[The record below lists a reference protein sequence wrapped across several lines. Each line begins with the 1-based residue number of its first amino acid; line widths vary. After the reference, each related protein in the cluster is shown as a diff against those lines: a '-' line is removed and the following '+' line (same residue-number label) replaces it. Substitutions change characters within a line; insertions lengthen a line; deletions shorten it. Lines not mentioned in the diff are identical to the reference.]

1 MSFFIKAPFS
11 PSKARPLPRSLRKE
25 TVIERV
31 WSESGP
37 RCVSKPQPRS
47 LSNASDQFTINDG
60 TKMPM
65 STLSQAGWAMTLT
78 SILTLHG
85 CTVLPSTQIPGAD
98 VISMSDSNN
107 NTINLI
113 PVTPRLI
120 SEMHS
125 QKAWVVQAASFL
137 DEDKAE
143 AMQQAL
149 KAKGFSVFRNDIRK
163 HDQNHHRVFIG
174 PKSDKRIAQAF
185 SKYVDSLFGTESIV
199 SNHPEA
205 DGSSYLA
212 LQSQMKNYTYRV
224 GAGDMLNITVWDHPE
239 LTIPQAGQR
248 SAKDAGIQV
257 HQDGTIFY
265 PYVGK
270 VPVAGRHVTE
280 IRQEITRRLSRYI
293 KEPQVD
299 VSVAA
304 FRSQRVF
311 VSGAVNAPRTVFVT
325 NVPTTLIDAINASG
339 GMTTNADWRSVT
351 LTSTRDDAFIK
362 ETLDLSALY
371 QRGILSQ
378 NRLLKPNDVLHVP
391 LTDALKVFIMGDVIK
406 AKTQRID
413 RSGLTLAEA
422 LNKVEG
428 INETTADATGIFV
441 LRASDAPSQ
450 LVDVYQLSASK
461 GPMLILTTQFRL
473 EPMDIVYV
481 TSAPIERWNKLLTQL
496 TNSLSSFYR
505 IDRALTDN

>member
-1 MSFFIKAPFS
+1 MIK
-11 PSKARPLPRSLRKE
+11 
-25 TVIERV
+25 
-31 WSESGP
+31 
-37 RCVSKPQPRS
+37 
-47 LSNASDQFTINDG
+47 
-60 TKMPM
+60 
-65 STLSQAGWAMTLT
+65 
-78 SILTLHG
+78 H
-85 CTVLPSTQIPGAD
+85 
-98 VISMSDSNN
+98 
-107 NTINLI
+107 
-113 PVTPRLI
+113 
-120 SEMHS
+120 
-125 QKAWVVQAASFL
+125 
-137 DEDKAE
+137 
-143 AMQQAL
+143 
-149 KAKGFSVFRNDIRK
+149 
-163 HDQNHHRVFIG
+163 HHRVFIG

-351 LTSTRDDAFIK
+351 LTSTRDGNALIE

-391 LTDALKVFIMGDVIK
+391 RTDALKVFIMGDVIK
-406 AKTQRID
+406 AKTQPID
-413 RSGLTLAEA
+413 RSGLTLDEA
-422 LNKVEG
+422 LNKVG
-428 INETTADATGIFV
+428 DINETTADASGIFV
-441 LRASDAPSQ
+441 LRASDAPSR
-450 LVDVYQLSASK
+450 LVDVYQLDASM
-461 GPMLILTTQFRL
+461 GPMLILTSQFRL

-481 TSAPIERWNKLLTQL
+481 TATPIERWNKLLTQL

-505 IDRALTDN
+505 TDRALADN

>member
-205 DGSSYLA
+205 DGNSYLA

>member
-98 VISMSDSNN
+98 VISMSGSNN

-205 DGSSYLA
+205 DGNSYLA

>member
-1 MSFFIKAPFS
+1 
-11 PSKARPLPRSLRKE
+11 
-25 TVIERV
+25 
-31 WSESGP
+31 
-37 RCVSKPQPRS
+37 
-47 LSNASDQFTINDG
+47 
-60 TKMPM
+60 
-65 STLSQAGWAMTLT
+65 
-78 SILTLHG
+78 
-85 CTVLPSTQIPGAD
+85 
-98 VISMSDSNN
+98 
-107 NTINLI
+107 
-113 PVTPRLI
+113 
-120 SEMHS
+120 
-125 QKAWVVQAASFL
+125 
-137 DEDKAE
+137 
-143 AMQQAL
+143 
-149 KAKGFSVFRNDIRK
+149 
-163 HDQNHHRVFIG
+163 
-174 PKSDKRIAQAF
+174 
-185 SKYVDSLFGTESIV
+185 
-199 SNHPEA
+199 
-205 DGSSYLA
+205 
-212 LQSQMKNYTYRV
+212 
-224 GAGDMLNITVWDHPE
+224 MLNITVWDHPE

-248 SAKDAGIQV
+248 SAKEAGIQV

-351 LTSTRDDAFIK
+351 LTSTRDDALIK

-391 LTDALKVFIMGDVIK
+391 LNDALKVFIMGDVIK

>member
-1 MSFFIKAPFS
+1 
-11 PSKARPLPRSLRKE
+11 
-25 TVIERV
+25 
-31 WSESGP
+31 
-37 RCVSKPQPRS
+37 
-47 LSNASDQFTINDG
+47 
-60 TKMPM
+60 MPM
-65 STLSQAGWAMTLT
+65 SSLSRAGWPVTLM
-78 SILTLHG
+78 SILILHG
-85 CTVLPSTQIPGAD
+85 CTVLPGTHISGTD

-107 NTINLI
+107 NMLNLI
-113 PVTPRLI
+113 PITPGLI

-137 DEDKAE
+137 GEDKAE

-149 KAKGFSVFRNDIRK
+149 TAKGFSIFRNDIRK
-163 HDQNHHRVFIG
+163 HDKNQHRVFIG
-174 PKSDKRIAQAF
+174 PKSDKRIAQAV
-185 SKYVDSLFGTESIV
+185 SKYVDSLFDTESIV

-212 LQSQMKNYTYRV
+212 LQSQMKNYTYRI
-224 GAGDMLNITVWDHPE
+224 GAGDVLNITVWDHPE

-248 SAKDAGIQV
+248 SAKEAGIQV

-351 LTSTRDDAFIK
+351 LTSTRDDALIK

-391 LTDALKVFIMGDVIK
+391 LNDALKVFIMGDVIK

>member
-1 MSFFIKAPFS
+1 
-11 PSKARPLPRSLRKE
+11 
-25 TVIERV
+25 
-31 WSESGP
+31 
-37 RCVSKPQPRS
+37 
-47 LSNASDQFTINDG
+47 
-60 TKMPM
+60 M
-65 STLSQAGWAMTLT
+65 STLNRAGWAVTLI
-78 SILTLHG
+78 SSLILHG
-85 CTVLPSTQIPGAD
+85 CTVLPRAQIPGAD
-98 VISMSDSNN
+98 DISVSGSNN
-107 NTINLI
+107 NLINLI
-113 PVTPRLI
+113 PVTPRLM

-149 KAKGFSVFRNDIRK
+149 TAKGFSVFRNDIRK
-163 HDQNHHRVFIG
+163 HDKHHHRVFIG

-185 SKYVDSLFGTESIV
+185 SKYVDSLFGTDSIV

-205 DGSSYLA
+205 DGSAYPA

-248 SAKDAGIQV
+248 SAKEAGIQV

-270 VPVAGRHVTE
+270 VPVVGRHVTE

-293 KEPQVD
+293 KDPQVD

-311 VSGAVNAPRTVFVT
+311 VSGAVNSPRTIFVT

-351 LTSTRDDAFIK
+351 LTSTLDGNLIE

-391 LTDALKVFIMGDVIK
+391 RNDALKVFVMGDVIK
-406 AKTQRID
+406 AKIQPID
-413 RSGLTLAEA
+413 RSGLTLDEA
-422 LNKVEG
+422 LKKVG
-428 INETTADATGIFV
+428 DINETTADASGIFV
-441 LRASDAPSQ
+441 LRASDAPSR
-450 LVDVYQLSASK
+450 LVDVYQLDASV
-461 GPMLILTTQFRL
+461 GPMLILTSQFRL

-481 TSAPIERWNKLLTQL
+481 TATPIDRWNKLLTQL
-496 TNSLSSFYR
+496 TNSFSNFYMA
-505 IDRALTDN
+505 DRALADN